1 MLHPLDGPTY
11 REGAAMRR
19 PALILALAAML
30 LGGVQVAHAPQ
41 AHASVALCN
50 DNGSLGQLLKI
61 ITPTGS
67 SIQRG
72 IWAKVCV
79 VYDFNS
85 LRNHTAIH
93 CRVWPSGTP
102 CDIRAEVLHAKLD
115 RYRSDGVYAGT
126 LADNFFSANEPGY
139 KADWAWAGDD
149 ITQTGLCGSTSAWQY
164 QANDFSVRVRLGA
177 DGVLRDVGNVFSK
190 KGWPCFPPAR

>member
-1 MLHPLDGPTY
+1 
-11 REGAAMRR
+11 MRR

-30 LGGVQVAHAPQ
+30 LGGVQVAQAPQ
-41 AHASVALCN
+41 AHAGVALCN

-61 ITPTGS
+61 ITPAGS

-79 VYDFNS
+79 VYDSNS
-85 LRNHTAIH
+85 LQNHTTIH
-93 CRVWPSGTP
+93 CRVWPSGSP

-115 RYRSDGVYAGT
+115 KYRSDGAYAGT
-126 LADNFFSANEPGY
+126 LADNFFSAANTPGY
-139 KADWAWAGDD
+139 KADWVWVGDN
-149 ITQTGLCGSTSAWQY
+149 ITQTGLCSSTTQY

-177 DGVLRDVGNVFSK
+177 DGVLRDVGNVYSK
-190 KGWPCFPPAR
+190 KGYPC